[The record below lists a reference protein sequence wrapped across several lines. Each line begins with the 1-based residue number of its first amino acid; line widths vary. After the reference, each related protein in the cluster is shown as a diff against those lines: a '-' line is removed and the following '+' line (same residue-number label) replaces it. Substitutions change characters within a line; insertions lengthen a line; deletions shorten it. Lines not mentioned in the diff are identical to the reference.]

1 MALTYGS
8 DYFTHGWASASVTD
22 WQLYDSVYT
31 ERYMDK
37 PADNPEGYKMGSVMT
52 HASKF
57 KGVLFL
63 THGNLDDNV
72 HMQNT
77 VQLIDKLMDLGKTS
91 FEFMLYPDQKHG
103 FRAKK
108 REHSNRAYIDF
119 WFKHL
124 LNR

>member
-1 MALTYGS
+1 
-8 DYFTHGWASASVTD
+8 
-22 WQLYDSVYT
+22 
-31 ERYMDK
+31 
-37 PADNPEGYKMGSVMT
+37 VMN
-52 HASKF
+52 HASKL
-57 KGVLFL
+57 KGILFL

-103 FRAKK
+103 YRGRK
-108 REHSNRAYIDF
+108 REHSNRRYIEF